1 MKKFIPSSIIEQI
14 KKRPGVLKILSNIS
28 WLILDK
34 ISILGAGL
42 ILGIFVTRYLGPKNY
57 GLLNY
62 ASAFSAIAGAF
73 VSLGLESIVI
83 KELVKHPIKKDE
95 ILGSAFFMQL
105 GAGFF
110 AFILNI
116 LLISIIKSGDYI
128 ILYLVTLSSLGF
140 LFKSI
145 NVIDLYYQSQVSVKY
160 SLWARNASF
169 YLILVVKIVLL
180 VKKASVIAFAMATAI
195 EGILSSIF
203 LILAYKKYSRSSIF
217 TWKFNNTLMGQLF
230 KESWPLIFA
239 SVASIINMRIDQVML
254 GTMLD
259 EKTVG
264 IYAAATRISELWLM
278 APMIIGASIYPSMV
292 AAREVSFAF
301 FKNRVYKI
309 TLSMACVAI
318 PFALIVSFFSN
329 QLIQL
334 LYGNAYTGAGILL
347 SIHIW
352 TGFPYVVAFALGQ
365 VFYIEKLTRL
375 SLYTAIYTVISNIT
389 LNYLLIPKFGAVGSA
404 GASLFSAI
412 SSFILSMILLNKH
425 TKIFHKTDVR

>member
-1 MKKFIPSSIIEQI
+1 MTKHIPSLIIERL
-14 KKRPGVLKILSNIS
+14 KGRPGVLKILANIS
-28 WLILDK
+28 WLVLDK
-34 ISILGAGL
+34 ISVLGASL
-42 ILGIFVTRYLGPKNY
+42 ILGIFVTRYLGPTNY

-73 VSLGLESIVI
+73 VALGLESIVI
-83 KELVKHPIKKDE
+83 KELVKHPTKKDE
-95 ILGSAFFMQL
+95 ILGSAFYMQL

-110 AFILNI
+110 AFLLNI
-116 LLISIIKSGDYI
+116 FLISIIKSGDYI
-128 ILYLVTLSSLGF
+128 VLFLVILSSIGF
-140 LFKSI
+140 LFRPI

-169 YLILVVKIVLL
+169 YLILVIKIVLL
-180 VKKASVIAFAMATAI
+180 VKKASVIAFAIATAI

-203 LILAYKKYSRSSIF
+203 LILAYKKYSRSSII
-217 TWKFNNTLMGQLF
+217 TWKFNYSLGSQLF

-239 SVASIINMRIDQVML
+239 SVASIINMRIDQVLL

-301 FKNRVYKI
+301 LKNRIYKI
-309 TLSMACVAI
+309 TLIMACVAI
-318 PFALIVSFFSN
+318 PFAITISFLSN
-329 QLIQL
+329 QIIQL
-334 LYGNAYTGAGILL
+334 LFGNAYTGAGTLL

-365 VFYIEKLTRL
+365 VFYLEKLTRL

-389 LNYLLIPKFGAVGSA
+389 LNFLFIPKFGAVGSA
-404 GASLFSAI
+404 GASLFSAL
-412 SSFILSMILLNKH
+412 SSFTISMILLNKH
-425 TKIFHKTDVR
+425 TKIFHKTDAS